1 MAADQAVADLDDLLT
16 PDALVDPYPSY
27 QRMREDAPVR
37 WNARWRG
44 WVVTGH
50 DDARLVLRDPTSYSS
65 ERVAN
70 HQRAAADGDEADD
83 AFTRFPAL
91 ALIGQWL
98 SFLHPPDPHR
108 PPRLLTAIGRA
119 TRTANV
125 WHAV

>member
-50 DDARLVLRDPTSYSS
+50 DDARLVLRDPPSYSS

-70 HQRAAADGDEADD
+70 HQRAAAGGHAAAD
-83 AFTRFPAL
+83 AFPPVPAMAPL
-91 ALIGQWL
+91 GPWGSSL
-98 SFLHPPDPHR
+98 
-108 PPRLLTAIGRA
+108 
-119 TRTANV
+119 RTDS
-125 WHAV
+125 

>member
-1 MAADQAVADLDDLLT
+1 
-16 PDALVDPYPSY
+16 
-27 QRMREDAPVR
+27 MREDAPVR

-83 AFTRFPAL
+83 AFTRFPAM
-91 ALIGQWL
+91 ALIGKWV
-98 SFLHPPDPHR
+98 SFLDPPDHTPLRR
-108 PPRLLTAIGRA
+108 PLSGAFTVRA
-119 TRTANV
+119 TRPPQPFTPSPPHTPPAGPPTPPPL
-125 WHAV
+125 H

>member
-50 DDARLVLRDPTSYSS
+50 DDARLVLRDPTSFSS

-83 AFTRFPAL
+83 ALHRFPAM
-91 ALIGQWL
+91 AHIDKWV
-98 SFLHPPDPHR
+98 SFRDPPYSSEEPNAELKSR
-108 PPRLLTAIGRA
+108 KR
-119 TRTANV
+119 
-125 WHAV
+125 